1 MKSTDMASVSS
12 NYPSTGKYLSK
23 KDVSRKLQH
32 SRTFSWCLYRKR
44 DIIRHVGI
52 VIVFDGEPF
61 CTVDFAV
68 ENPKDPSWL
77 LACPSL
83 VLIERAPRDFKS
95 HVDCGSAIQFLRTDS
110 EDGRQRAKGIIDKL
124 VTVTPNQE
132 HYSLVFKNCRH
143 NTKDVLDR
151 VCDSEQCNA
160 ENLENAK
167 EMLQNTKL
175 EDNLLACLIVILARV
190 LGNLKY
196 LISYLKN

>member
-95 HVDCGSAIQFLRTDS
+95 HVDCGSAIQFLPTDS

-124 VTVTPNQE
+124 VTPNQK
-132 HYSLVFKNCRH
+132 YYAVVFNNCRH
-143 NTKDVLDR
+143 NTEDVLGR
-151 VCDSEQCNA
+151 VCDSGQCNA

-167 EMLQNTKL
+167 EMLLKTKL
-175 EDNLLACLIVILARV
+175 EDNLLVLLIMILASV
-190 LGNLKY
+190 LGNKY
-196 LISYLKN
+196 LI

>member
-124 VTVTPNQE
+124 VTPNQE
-132 HYSLVFKNCRH
+132 YYALVFNNCRH
-143 NTKDVLDR
+143 NTEDVLGR
-151 VCDSEQCNA
+151 VCGSGECNA

-167 EMLQNTKL
+167 EMLLKTKL
-175 EDNLLACLIVILARV
+175 EDNLLVLLIVILASV
-190 LGNLKY
+190 LGIKNL
-196 LISYLKN
+196 I